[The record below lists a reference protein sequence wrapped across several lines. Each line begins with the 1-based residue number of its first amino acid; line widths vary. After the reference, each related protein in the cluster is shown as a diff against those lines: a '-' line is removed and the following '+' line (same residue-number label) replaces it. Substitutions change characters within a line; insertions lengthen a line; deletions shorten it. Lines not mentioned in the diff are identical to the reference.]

1 MGCDGGL
8 LLHFIQ
14 HADGAVYAVFE
25 GTCGSVDG
33 ALRNGYE
40 AGKLGDVGWVAL
52 EPAGFGEAVMPFA
65 VVFGCGQD
73 AVGEAG
79 VPEFFG
85 QVVGV
90 FESCWVTEGYGC
102 LYLAPAA
109 SDRERQPCGC
119 FVLYAVRGHEL
130 RFDDYGCAVGGGDED
145 VGLQCLVAGDGLRA
159 FGADV
164 AAVHHAAQN
173 VGEGVV
179 CRWFGGRG
187 IVVSFWIGI

>member
-52 EPAGFGEAVMPFA
+52 EPAGFGEAVEVGI
-65 VVFGCGQD
+65 VVFGSGQD

-79 VPEFFG
+79 GFEFAG

-90 FESCWVTEGYGC
+90 FQTCWVAQGNDG

-109 SDRERQPCGC
+109 RYCESQPCGC
-119 FVLYAVRGHEL
+119 FVLDAVSGHEL